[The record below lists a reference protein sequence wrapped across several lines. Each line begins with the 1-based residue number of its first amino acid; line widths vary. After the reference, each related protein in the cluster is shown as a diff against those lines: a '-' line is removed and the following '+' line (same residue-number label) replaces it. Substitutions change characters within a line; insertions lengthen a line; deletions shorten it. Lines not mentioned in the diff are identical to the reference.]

1 MIVILRFEKDLDA
14 IDRLLILPIFQ
25 NCLFLFSQIA
35 LYLHFLVQIADIGLG
50 KALICHKLLHLSRDV
65 TEELLSEAGQSRT

>member
-1 MIVILRFEKDLDA
+1 MIVILRFEEDLDA
-14 IDRLLILPIFQ
+14 IDRLLVLSIFQ
-25 NCLFLFSQIA
+25 NRLLLLSEVT

-65 TEELLSEAGQSRT
+65 TEELLS